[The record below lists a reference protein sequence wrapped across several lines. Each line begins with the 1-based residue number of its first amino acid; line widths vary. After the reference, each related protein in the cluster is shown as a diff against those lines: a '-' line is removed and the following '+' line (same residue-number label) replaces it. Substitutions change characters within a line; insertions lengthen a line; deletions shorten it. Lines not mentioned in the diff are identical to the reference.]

1 MRVLA
6 LSFVCIFFISGCSK
20 NPITGRKQFRLVPE
34 SQLQQLSQQQYTQFL
49 STNRVIRSNSSKD
62 AEMVNRVGT
71 RIAAA
76 ITEYYAS
83 KGLSDA
89 LSGFQWEFQLV
100 ESKDVNAWCMPGGKV
115 VVYSGLLP
123 VAANEEGLAVV
134 MGHEIAH
141 AIAYH
146 GNERLSQ
153 GLLKQFGGVAL
164 QVATMNKPAETRAL
178 FMLAYG
184 VGSSVGVILP
194 FSRKHELEADR
205 FGLLFSAMAGYNP
218 SEAVPFWERMSRAAG
233 GNKPPEFLSTHPS
246 DQTRISKMQKFTEEA
261 MDYYEKSRNN
271 PVNK

>member
-6 LSFVCIFFISGCSK
+6 LSFACILFISGCSK

-261 MDYYEKSRNN
+261 MDYYEQSRNN